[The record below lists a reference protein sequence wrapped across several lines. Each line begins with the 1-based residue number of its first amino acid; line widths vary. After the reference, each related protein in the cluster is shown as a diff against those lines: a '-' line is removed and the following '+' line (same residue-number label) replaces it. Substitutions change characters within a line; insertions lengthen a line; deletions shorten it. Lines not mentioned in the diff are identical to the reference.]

1 MGAMSKFLRESAV
14 KASRRTS
21 GKVQLTLA
29 VLCLAGWTAA
39 HVFSGAS
46 GEGRVCLAGL
56 VLSALAFAYESCLL
70 IPFQRIQELERAR
83 QEPKASPLEIEV
95 IDRDLDASSGRQCSC
110 LVRVVNR
117 GPAVVYG
124 ARVELIEVDESVVSE
139 GMTLPHELTDPLNKT
154 PFIQRLGKIQDDSP
168 GADVYPGSYFTREGL
183 VSVVLGKPLFIEKT
197 QSRADKL
204 CCAFANTGS
213 LIEMTDI
220 AVGKEYRFRLRAT
233 GRDVPPKEADF
244 AMRVI
249 DQSCPRYRVTFLKPR
264 IAPQRKAGH
273 ANGNA
278 PSKDGE
284 KSVET
289 TGQVQLSRKR

>member
-1 MGAMSKFLRESAV
+1 MSKFLRECAS

-21 GKVQLTLA
+21 GKVQLALA
-29 VLCLAGWTAA
+29 ALFLAGWTAS
-39 HVFSGAS
+39 HVISGLS
-46 GEGRVCLAGL
+46 DGGRVCLAGL
-56 VLSALAFAYESCLL
+56 VLSALAFAYESCLR

-95 IDRDLDASSGRQCSC
+95 IDRDLDVSSGKQCSC

-117 GPAVVYG
+117 GPSVVYG
-124 ARVELIEVDESVVSE
+124 ARVELVEVDESVASE
-139 GMTLPHELTDPLNKT
+139 GMTLPHELTDPLKKT
-154 PFIQRLGKIQDDSP
+154 PFIQRLGSIHDDSP

-220 AVGKEYRFRLRAT
+220 AVGKEYSFRLRAT

-264 IAPQRKAGH
+264 IGPQRKAGH
-273 ANGNA
+273 PNGSA
-278 PSKDGE
+278 PAADGE
-284 KSVET
+284 QPVPLA
-289 TGQVQLSRKR
+289 GRAR